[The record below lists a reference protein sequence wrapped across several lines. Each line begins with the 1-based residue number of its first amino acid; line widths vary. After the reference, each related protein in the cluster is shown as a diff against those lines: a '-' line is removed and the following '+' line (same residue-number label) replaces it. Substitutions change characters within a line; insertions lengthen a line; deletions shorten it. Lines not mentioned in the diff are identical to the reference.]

1 VNGPLTV
8 AVIGS
13 RRRTDRATVVACIEA
28 LPTGTVI
35 VSGGAAGPDTFAA
48 EAARARGL
56 EVRVF
61 RPDLRGARNRGE
73 INGRYLARNQL
84 IVAAADRVV
93 AFVAPDRRGGTED
106 AIRRAIRAAKPVE
119 IVAAP

>member
-1 VNGPLTV
+1 M
-8 AVIGS
+8 
-13 RRRTDRATVVACIEA
+13 
-28 LPTGTVI
+28 
-35 VSGGAAGPDTFAA
+35 
-48 EAARARGL
+48 
-56 EVRVF
+56 F